1 MSSPELPRIENERHS
16 IANNDSSDIF
26 PVGAPSGTRV
36 NINLKFFMV
45 ISAVLC
51 RVKLVV
57 LKKRLKEFWSI
68 NPPICRPIDKDKVT
82 SVVHI
87 VPQHLSW
94 TWLELYTACR
104 RFGPKEGYLLPL
116 NHTSKTTCQ
125 KDFVRQAKL
134 RQMYELTS
142 VIWTFFPFAW
152 DGTLEI
158 FAP

>member
-57 LKKRLKEFWSI
+57 LKKIERVLVNYSS
-68 NPPICRPIDKDKVT
+68 N
-82 SVVHI
+82 
-87 VPQHLSW
+87 
-94 TWLELYTACR
+94 
-104 RFGPKEGYLLPL
+104 LP
-116 NHTSKTTCQ
+116 T
-125 KDFVRQAKL
+125 DR
-134 RQMYELTS
+134 
-142 VIWTFFPFAW
+142 
-152 DGTLEI
+152 
-158 FAP
+158 